1 MEKAIK
7 DDKISDFR
15 NLVNS
20 NSSFVYNT
28 YHNKNGKNQW
38 NIICSCMDWITVSIR
53 YLQHTPGFEENID
66 VRVMQMFSLISAID
80 LVSEAITQLH
90 RVFINPRTLPFSGE
104 KECFTN
110 RLFDEDDNSYFK
122 SIRASFGAH
131 PVNLNHSDCK
141 RFASWPYDDHMD
153 NDELT
158 VNLYSNKVG
167 ESDLVMV
174 LNSNELF
181 CFLLK
186 RYDYLDVLS
195 QAITKLFNDFK
206 LNLTRQ
212 PIETKASY
220 LEQLYILK
228 NESEIRLNNDYYN
241 DVIDNLIMVYEA
253 EPLEPDLEIKAANY
267 RRSLKLLID
276 EIKINLQLMN
286 IIDLDNDGL
295 LEPKSDLSR
304 KLSYELG
311 KFYSWLHESR
321 YDPLANYYLKRF
333 NEETDYIYDF
343 KIEDPVNTLFI
354 KAKIMLLD

>member
-1 MEKAIK
+1 MTKVIK
-7 DDKISDFR
+7 DDKISNFR
-15 NLVNS
+15 DLVNS
-20 NSSFVYNT
+20 NSSFVYKSYN
-28 YHNKNGKNQW
+28 NKNGKNQW

-53 YLQHTPGFEENID
+53 YLQYPPGLEENID
-66 VRVMQMFSLISAID
+66 MRVMQMFSLISAID
-80 LVSEAITQLH
+80 LVSESITQLH
-90 RVFINPRTLPFSGE
+90 RVFINPKTLPFSGE

-131 PVNLNHSDCK
+131 PVNLNDTDCK
-141 RFASWPYDDHMD
+141 RFASWPYDNHME
-153 NDELT
+153 NGELT

-212 PIETKASY
+212 PIETKSSN

-228 NESEIRLNNDYYN
+228 NESEIRLNNDYYH

-253 EPLEPDLEIKAANY
+253 EPLETNLEIKATNY
-267 RRSLKLLID
+267 RKSLEPLID
-276 EIKINLQLMN
+276 EIKIT
-286 IIDLDNDGL
+286 
-295 LEPKSDLSR
+295 
-304 KLSYELG
+304 
-311 KFYSWLHESR
+311 
-321 YDPLANYYLKRF
+321 F
-333 NEETDYIYDF
+333 N
-343 KIEDPVNTLFI
+343 
-354 KAKIMLLD
+354 